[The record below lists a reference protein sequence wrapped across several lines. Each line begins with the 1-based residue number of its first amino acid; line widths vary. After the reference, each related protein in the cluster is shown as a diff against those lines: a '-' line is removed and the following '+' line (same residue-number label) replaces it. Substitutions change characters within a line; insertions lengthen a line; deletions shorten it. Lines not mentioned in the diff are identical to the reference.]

1 MLHARRFLLALALLV
16 PLATPLATF
25 AQIKTPDDADASAVW
40 DKVRPSLFDN
50 RPIEVVGAAR
60 VIELEAPV
68 RAEDAAVVPISIHTN
83 IEQTAAK
90 YIDAVYLLI
99 DNNPSPVAGIFH
111 FTPRSGRADIETR
124 VRINDYGFVRV
135 IAEMNDG
142 SLYMAS
148 QWVKASGGC
157 SAPASKDPAEALAT
171 LGKMKFLHAR
181 ELVDGQPN
189 LVQLMISHPNNS
201 GLAMDQSTRQYAPSH
216 YVRNI
221 EVSYGGKRVMSADLD
236 ISISENPNF
245 RFYVVPEA
253 NGGVLKAEVE
263 DSHDQRFEAAQ
274 RLQ

>member
-1 MLHARRFLLALALLV
+1 MPYARRFIVLSLLMLGVTSSAL
-16 PLATPLATF
+16 
-25 AQIKTPDDADASAVW
+25 AQIKTPEDADANAIW
-40 DKVRPSLFDN
+40 DKVRVSLFDK
-50 RPIEVVGAAR
+50 RPIEVANAAQ

-68 RAEDAAVVPISIHTN
+68 RAEDAAVVPIAIRTHVA
-83 IEQTAAK
+83 QTDKK

-99 DNNPSPVAGIFH
+99 DNNPSPIAGVFH

-157 SAPASKDPAEALAT
+157 SAPAGKDPAEAALT
-171 LGKMKFLHAR
+171 LGKMKFLYSHDV
-181 ELVDGQPN
+181 VDGQPN

-221 EVSYGGKRVMSADLD
+221 NVTYGGKRVMSADLD

-245 RFYVVPEA
+245 RFYVVPQEGA
-253 NGGVLKAEVE
+253 GVLKAEIE
-263 DSHDQRFEAAQ
+263 DSHDQRFQAVQ
-274 RLQ
+274 KLQ